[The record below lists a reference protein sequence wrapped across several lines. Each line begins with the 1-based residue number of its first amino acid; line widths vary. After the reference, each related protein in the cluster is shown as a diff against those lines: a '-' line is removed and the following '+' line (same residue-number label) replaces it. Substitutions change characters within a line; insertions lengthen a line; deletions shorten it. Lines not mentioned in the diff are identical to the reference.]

1 MHILLW
7 TKPLPR
13 CKGYGFVDVDRPE
26 AAARLCLA
34 IAGFHFPN
42 SGQKRTQV
50 YGGSGVDFRVRCFG
64 AVFPGKLGV
73 WEGVFWLVKKSSVVF
88 ED

>member
-1 MHILLW
+1 MHVLLW

-42 SGQKRTQV
+42 SGQKRTQAC
-50 YGGSGVDFRVRCFG
+50 GS
-64 AVFPGKLGV
+64 
-73 WEGVFWLVKKSSVVF
+73 SS
-88 ED
+88 